1 MTKVIERRENEVT
14 DFIID
19 GHAEKVNPDE
29 GNILCAAVSMLGQTL
44 LDCLW
49 RMDANV
55 RTESRDGH
63 IAVRLYPDDENSE
76 EIENLLKFT
85 KTGFCL
91 LKSKYPEQFDL
102 VGDFEF

>member
-19 GHAEKVNPDE
+19 GHAEKVNQDE

-44 LDCLW
+44 LECLW

-63 IAVRLYPDDENSE
+63 IAVRFYPDDENSE
-76 EIENLLKFT
+76 EIENLLTVSDQTVTAYIKA
-85 KTGFCL
+85 
-91 LKSKYPEQFDL
+91 
-102 VGDFEF
+102 

>member
-1 MTKVIERRENEVT
+1 
-14 DFIID
+14 
-19 GHAEKVNPDE
+19 
-29 GNILCAAVSMLGQTL
+29 
-44 LDCLW
+44 
-49 RMDANV
+49 MDANV

-63 IAVRLYPDDENSE
+63 IAVRFYPDDENSE

-91 LKSKYPEQFDL
+91 LKSRYPEQFDL

>member
-44 LDCLW
+44 MECLW
-49 RMDANV
+49 KIKADARM
-55 RTESRDGH
+55 ESRAGY
-63 IAVRLYPDDENSE
+63 IRILCRMEENE
-76 EIENLLKFT
+76 VEIKHLFDFA
-85 KTGFCL
+85 KTGFLL
-91 LKSKYPEQFDL
+91 LKSRYPEHFDL
-102 VGDFEF
+102 VGEF

>member
-19 GHAEKVNPDE
+19 GHAEKVNQDE

-44 LDCLW
+44 LECWW

-63 IAVRLYPDDENSE
+63 IAGRYYPDDENSE

-91 LKSKYPEQFDL
+91 LKSRYPEQFDL